1 MLSGDIGMLR
11 CAEGQRCTGGWLAS
25 FIPDPHA
32 TEGQSIALFSPDVCI
47 CKKTWDLGRA
57 RHKKWFSH
65 STPLPGPGPHH
76 CGAPRAASSI
86 PTTDCPIN
94 PSTLRTEKME
104 MTSLL
109 HGGLVA
115 LKLNSLSNAVM
126 QEGTFMDS
134 TRDNIIKMCYDIN
147 SNIS

>member
-1 MLSGDIGMLR
+1 VGILGCSDVQKDSDAREDG
-11 CAEGQRCTGGWLAS
+11 CPAS
-25 FIPDPHA
+25 SQILMPPKVK
-32 TEGQSIALFSPDVCI
+32 ALPCFLLDVCI